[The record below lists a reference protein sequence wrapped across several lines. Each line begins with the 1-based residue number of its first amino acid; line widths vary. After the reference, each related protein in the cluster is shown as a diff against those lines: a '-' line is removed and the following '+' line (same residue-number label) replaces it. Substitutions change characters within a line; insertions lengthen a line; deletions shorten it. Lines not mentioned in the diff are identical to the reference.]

1 MPNKKKR
8 LLLPLRKRPLL
19 MKRKN
24 LRKKPR
30 LMLKN
35 PNPRVNLNQRAN
47 LRVNPKVIAKMKKR
61 SQQPRRNPRK
71 PKSQRKKSRRLKSQR
86 RKSRR
91 LKSQRLP
98 SRTPNLLLKKNPR
111 KMIPSPIPIAVMT
124 KNEEYKVSVDIRDRS
139 HE

>member
-1 MPNKKKR
+1 MG
-8 LLLPLRKRPLL
+8 
-19 MKRKN
+19 
-24 LRKKPR
+24 
-30 LMLKN
+30 
-35 PNPRVNLNQRAN
+35 NLNQRAN

-61 SQQPRRNPRK
+61 SQLPRRNPRK

-98 SRTPNLLLKKNPR
+98 SRTPNLSLKKNPR
-111 KMIPSPIPIAVMT
+111 KMIPTAVMT
-124 KNEEYKVSVDIRDRS
+124 KNEEYKVSVDTRDRS